1 MCGEHVVM
9 REEHVAM
16 RGEHVA
22 MCGEHVAT
30 RGEHVAMRGEHM
42 ATLGE
47 HMATRGEHV
56 ATRGEHV
63 ATRGEHV
70 AMCGARRRMRGTS
83 QAIPRKDDKLVDKR
97 LQDSGVISKTTALAA
112 VPTQTLANCPVPSG
126 TREHLDRDQ
135 SWGRTQ
141 QLENLSLPPAEGKAL
156 ALRADSPHPGLTGG
170 QLAADWSWVPR
181 GDPVSCW
188 AMTSRGGPKDS
199 CDGVA
204 V

>member
-1 MCGEHVVM
+1 MWEPRSFKHKAAFLQRASVSLPPPALADCTKPWTSELLRNPHGSC
-9 REEHVAM
+9 RPVAPQTPDQAHTGW
-16 RGEHVA
+16 RLPLVSADTSPAAHASWSSWWGRWT
-22 MCGEHVAT
+22 CT
-30 RGEHVAMRGEHM
+30 FSP
-42 ATLGE
+42 
-47 HMATRGEHV
+47 
-56 ATRGEHV
+56 
-63 ATRGEHV
+63 
-70 AMCGARRRMRGTS
+70 RRPVS
-83 QAIPRKDDKLVDKR
+83 
-97 LQDSGVISKTTALAA
+97 ALAA